1 MNVGAALGYAVTI
14 VNDCEGF
21 YPAAFLDTLATE
33 PVWTLGHGSTRINGE
48 PVQPGTVCTRE
59 QADLWA
65 MSDMTAAAHYVL
77 HEVTVPLTD
86 HQLGALISFCY
97 NIGDGHF
104 RSSSVLEALNLGLY
118 AIAADRL
125 LEYDEAGGIIRSGLE
140 MRRGRERAL
149 FLLGCPQRGPF
160 VLHPAGPA
168 ASGTAAM
175 SVVSLLNKQAQD
187 MATAKS
193 EAAAIEDQR
202 SGELGSPSVSL
213 ASAKADE
220 TRGRQPNAREAEMA
234 REDAETDALNQA
246 ELDRIAKGTSV
257 G

>member
-1 MNVGAALGYAVTI
+1 MNIQAALSHAMTI
-14 VNDCEGF
+14 VNGAEGF
-21 YPAAFLDTLATE
+21 TANAFLDTMASPET
-33 PVWTLGHGSTRINGE
+33 WTIGHGTTRIAGAA
-48 PVQPGTVCTRE
+48 VQSGMVCTRQ
-59 QADLWA
+59 QADGWA
-65 MSDMTAAAHYVL
+65 MTDMTQAAHYVL
-77 HEVTVPLTD
+77 REVTVTLNEY
-86 HQLGALISFCY
+86 QLGALISFCY
-97 NIGDGHF
+97 NIGDGNF

-168 ASGTAAM
+168 ASGTAAI

-246 ELDRIAKGTSV
+246 ELDRIAKGE
-257 G
+257 

>member
-1 MNVGAALGYAVTI
+1 
-14 VNDCEGF
+14 
-21 YPAAFLDTLATE
+21 DTLATV
-33 PVWTLGHGSTRINGE
+33 PLWTVGHGSTRINGE

-168 ASGTAAM
+168 ASGTAAI
-175 SVVSLLNKQAQD
+175 SVVSLLNKQAQE
-187 MATAKS
+187 MAAAKS
-193 EAAAIEDQR
+193 EAAAIE
-202 SGELGSPSVSL
+202 
-213 ASAKADE
+213 
-220 TRGRQPNAREAEMA
+220 EAEMA

-246 ELDRIAKGTSV
+246 ELDRIAKGE
-257 G
+257 